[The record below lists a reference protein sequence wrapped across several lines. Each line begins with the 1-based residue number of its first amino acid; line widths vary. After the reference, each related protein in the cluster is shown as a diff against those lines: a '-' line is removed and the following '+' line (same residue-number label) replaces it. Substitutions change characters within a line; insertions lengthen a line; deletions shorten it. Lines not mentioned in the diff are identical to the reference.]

1 MQNARTTPTPPAFTE
16 ARFRAL
22 AERALLRVPPDGSR
36 ADEWDSVSGPSDF
49 DLNPEL
55 IPELAGNA
63 APRPAAVLVPIVGH
77 ADLTVL
83 LTQRTDHLASH
94 AGQISFPGGKI
105 EEGDGGPV
113 AAALREAQEE
123 IGLDPRFVEPLGFLD
138 SYRTGT
144 GYWIIPV
151 VAIVHEG
158 FELRLDPNEVAD
170 AFEVPLAF
178 LMDAH
183 NHATHVR
190 SWRGAERRFYAMP
203 FEQRYIWGA
212 TAGIMK
218 NMHQR
223 LFPA

>member
-1 MQNARTTPTPPAFTE
+1 MQDARTTAPSPFPE

-22 AERALLRVPPDGSR
+22 AERALLKEPPDGR
-36 ADEWDSVSGPSDF
+36 AYANCTGEAGPSDF

-55 IPELAGNA
+55 VPELARHP

-77 ADLTVL
+77 AELTVL
-83 LTQRTDHLASH
+83 LTQRTDHLPSH
-94 AGQISFPGGKI
+94 AGQISFPGGKM
-105 EEGDGGPV
+105 EKGDSDPV
-113 AAALREAQEE
+113 ATALREAQEE

-138 SYRTGT
+138 AYRTGT
-144 GYWIIPV
+144 GYRIVPV

-158 FELRLDPNEVAD
+158 YKLTLDANEVAD

-178 LMDAH
+178 LMDAQ

-218 NMHQR
+218 NMHLR
-223 LFPA
+223 FFPS